1 MTFSTVKIIFRH
13 LLWSWQRKLVLT
25 SWIRKLC
32 TRPMTKDRNQQY
44 LCPMQGQWIIA
55 YISVN
60 PCIKKL
66 MNCSNPK
73 CKKQVG
79 KTLYLNVIHFNF
91 TLSSSIIF
99 WSQNFITF
107 VSQIPRI
114 SDLLY
119 IMIKELLIVLF
130 AAALTLFYPFLI
142 SFTLPLSHTYIRFV
156 LNQRGKYLTKSSV
169 KSFQN

>member
-1 MTFSTVKIIFRH
+1 MDTE
-13 LLWSWQRKLVLT
+13 
-25 SWIRKLC
+25 

-44 LCPMQGQWIIA
+44 LCPMQA
-55 YISVN
+55 YD
-60 PCIKKL
+60 KFMQRKL
-66 MNCSNPK
+66 YELFQPR
-73 CKKQVG
+73 
-79 KTLYLNVIHFNF
+79 KTLYLDVIHFNF

-119 IMIKELLIVLF
+119 IMIKELLILLF

-156 LNQRGKYLTKSSV
+156 LNQRSKYPTESCV
-169 KSFQN
+169 KHFQN